1 MYGRSGIG
9 DVGDIGI
16 RWICEDVGDIRYTVI
31 LYGGEMRYYIYRD
44 GWRWDGV
51 MLESEKHVLE
61 LELELGL
68 MVSMYT

>member
-1 MYGRSGIG
+1 
-9 DVGDIGI
+9 
-16 RWICEDVGDIRYTVI
+16 
-31 LYGGEMRYYIYRD
+31 MRYYIYRD